1 MFKPCVIIP
10 AYNHHQHIH
19 TVINGL
25 GEDIPCLIVDDGS
38 TSPCREVLQDIARIR
53 PRVELIRLQQN
64 KGKGIAVTTGLRHA
78 HQQGFSHA
86 LQIDADGQ
94 HDTDDLPRFLSR
106 ARSHPQAVIA
116 GVRHYEEMP
125 PKRRYGR
132 MITDFWVWIN
142 TLSFTIKDSM
152 CGYRLYPL
160 AETIPLIS
168 STAVGRRMDFDTDI
182 LVRLYWRGITIEQM
196 EIRIRY
202 DHDRVSHFDLLQDN
216 LRISKMHAQ
225 LFFGMLVRLPTLMAR
240 TWKRSD
246 KHAQHRN

>member
-10 AYNHHQHIH
+10 VYNHHQHIN
-19 TVINGL
+19 TVLDGL
-25 GEDIPCLIVDDGS
+25 GQDIPCLIIDDGS
-38 TSPCREVLQDIARIR
+38 ASPCREILQDIARDR

-64 KGKGIAVTTGLRHA
+64 QGKGVAVTTGLKHA

-94 HDTDDLPRFLSR
+94 HDTGDLPHFLDK
-106 ARSHPQAVIA
+106 ARRHPQAVVA
-116 GVRHYEEMP
+116 GIRSYEEMP

-132 MITDFWVWIN
+132 MLTDFWVWVN

-160 AETIPLIS
+160 EETMALL
-168 STAVGRRMDFDTDI
+168 TGTGVGRRMDFDTDI
-182 LVRLYWRGITIEQM
+182 LVRLYWRGLVIEQL
-196 EIRIRY
+196 ETRIRY
-202 DHDRVSHFDLLQDN
+202 HEDSVSHFDLLQDN
-216 LRISKMHAQ
+216 IRITKMHTR

-240 TWKRSD
+240 IWKHSD
-246 KHAQHRN
+246 KHAQHKN